1 MSCFAA
7 LATPLRPPAQA
18 ANGWRGLPSSLLS
31 TAMPTPR
38 ARTAGRTPAPA
49 AVDVTCSSRQPPRA
63 AFEASDPL
71 AKPASRRALLSAL
84 ALAAAAAAARPDA
97 ARAANK
103 VDWDAAEFTATKS
116 GLLVKD
122 DVEGEGPSPRRNMIV
137 TIHYKGMLGDGYV
150 FDEDRER
157 PFDFVIGQGRAI
169 KGWEEGIGTMKVGG
183 RRRIIVPPELGWGD
197 KGNGLLNVPPN
208 ATTYFEVELL
218 KARKFF

>member
-7 LATPLRPPAQA
+7 PVTPLRPPAQA
-18 ANGWRGLPSSLLS
+18 ANGWRALPASQLCTS
-31 TAMPTPR
+31 MPTPR

-63 AFEASDPL
+63 AFEASEPS

-137 TIHYKGMLGDGYV
+137 TSIEGLDFEEQRNARPCATARVRGVRVVLDGCPARPRFV
-150 FDEDRER
+150 ACRGER
-157 PFDFVIGQGRAI
+157 GEELARAI
-169 KGWEEGIGTMKVGG
+169 EAKINAVMWRYRWTA
-183 RRRIIVPPELGWGD
+183 RFP
-197 KGNGLLNVPPN
+197 GLHSP
-208 ATTYFEVELL
+208 
-218 KARKFF
+218 